1 MLSAGY
7 FYSQKDT
14 RVVTMEGTEWREKY
28 EISNVE
34 CERNSCGIK

>member
-7 FYSQKDT
+7 FYSQKGP
-14 RVVTMEGTEWREKY
+14 RVDTMEGTEWREKY

-34 CERNSCGIK
+34 RERNSFGIK